1 MKFLLNYSKSLLR
14 KSTLPILLMAGSALP
29 MSAQVEMKS
38 GYAFQLEKG
47 LNCTAIKSQGNTGTC
62 WSFATSSFLES
73 ELLRIGKEPFDLSEM
88 YVVRNIYKEKARNY
102 VLRQGK
108 ANFSQGSLSHDVI
121 NAAKKY
127 GLVPET
133 AYSGKTDPDQKHNH
147 GEMAAV
153 LKGMLDGVLKQKRLS
168 DKWMKVL
175 DAAMDIYLGA
185 APEQFSY
192 EGKTYDP
199 KSFAKDNGINPDD
212 YISLTSYTH
221 HDFYDEFILEIPD
234 NFSNGAF
241 HNLPMD
247 ELMTVFDN
255 AIKNGY
261 SVAWDGDVS
270 EKGFSSKEGMAVLP
284 VDTKRKDLFEQ
295 PGKEV
300 EVDQALRQRTFESYA
315 TTDDHLMHLTGIAKD
330 KKGTKYY
337 LIKNSWGEIG
347 PEKGYL
353 YMSEAYA
360 KLKTVAIMVHKDAVP
375 KNILEKLDI

>member
-1 MKFLLNYSKSLLR
+1 MKYLMLTILPLLFFPLL
-14 KSTLPILLMAGSALP
+14 I
-29 MSAQVEMKS
+29 SAQVEMES
-38 GYAFQLEKG
+38 GYAFELEKG

-108 ANFSQGSLSHDVI
+108 ANFSQGSLAHDVI

-127 GLVPET
+127 GLVPEE
-133 AYSGKTDPDQKHNH
+133 AYSGKTDPDVKHSH
-147 GEMAAV
+147 SEMEAV

-168 DKWMKVL
+168 NKWMSVL
-175 DAAMDIYLGA
+175 EAAMDIYLGA
-185 APEQFSY
+185 APENFNY
-192 EGKTYDP
+192 KGKKYSP

-212 YISLTSYTH
+212 YISLSSYTH
-221 HDFYDEFILEIPD
+221 HDFYDKFILEIPD

-241 HNLPMD
+241 YNLPID
-247 ELMTVFDN
+247 ELMSVIDN
-255 AIKNGY
+255 AIKNDY

-270 EKGFSSKEGMAVLP
+270 EKGFSAKEGMAVLP
-284 VDTKRKDLFEQ
+284 EDSKRKDLFKQ
-295 PGKEV
+295 PGKEK
-300 EVDQALRQRTFESYA
+300 EVDQEMRQTTFESYA

-330 KKGTKYY
+330 KKGTKYF

-360 KLKTVAIMVHKDAVP
+360 KLKTVAILVHKDAVP
-375 KNILEKLDI
+375 KEILNKLSL